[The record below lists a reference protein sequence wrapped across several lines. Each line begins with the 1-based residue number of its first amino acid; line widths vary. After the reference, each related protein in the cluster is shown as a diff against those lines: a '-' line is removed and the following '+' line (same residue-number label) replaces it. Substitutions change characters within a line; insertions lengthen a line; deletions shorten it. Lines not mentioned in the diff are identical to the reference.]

1 MKVLLLGPPGS
12 GKGTYATRLSKKR
25 GAPHISTGDIFR
37 RLKEQGGE
45 LAEKVAAY
53 MTAGELVPDEIVN
66 RVVAER
72 LTDDDCKDNFLL
84 DGYPRNLEQARLF
97 DELMKE
103 KGWSL
108 GAAFQVNVSE
118 ATLKKRISGRR
129 TCRSCGEIF
138 NIYTLQSKKDGI
150 CDLCGGELY
159 QRADDKE
166 EAVENRLKVYER
178 ETAPL
183 IEYYRESGALRPIDG
198 EGGIDESLK
207 AMEAVLN
214 GGAEG

>member
-25 GAPHISTGDIFR
+25 NAPHISTGDIFR

-45 LAEKVAAY
+45 LAEKVAGY

-72 LTDDDCKDNFLL
+72 LAEADCQENFLL

-97 DELMKE
+97 DELLKE

-108 GAAFQVNVSE
+108 DAAFQINVSE
-118 ATLKKRISGRR
+118 ETLRKRISGRR
-129 TCRSCGEIF
+129 TCRDCGAIF
-138 NIYTLQSKKDGI
+138 NVFTLQPKTENV
-150 CDLCGGELY
+150 CDQCSGELY

-166 EAVENRLKVYER
+166 EAVANRLKVYER

-183 IEYYRESGALRPIDG
+183 IDYYRESGALRAIDG
-198 EGGIDESLK
+198 EGGIDEALAAIEK
-207 AMEAVLN
+207 ILD
-214 GGAEG
+214 GGA